1 MAISGLDVISRWV
14 RRLFTVTS
22 QDEFLKLWKNYD
34 KWEEMVPTR
43 GYIFRSDWLQFGLVA
58 TGFLPVFDFPESKCN
73 WTIAVLN
80 SMVRLQLVV
89 CPVQLRSFLWF

>member
-22 QDEFLKLWKNYD
+22 QDKFLKLWKDYG

-43 GYIFRSDWLQFGLVA
+43 GYIFRSNQLQFGPVA
-58 TGFLPVFDFPESKCN
+58 TGFLPVFYFSE
-73 WTIAVLN
+73 
-80 SMVRLQLVV
+80 
-89 CPVQLRSFLWF
+89 